1 MENEIKEVFEQI
13 HADRALKEETKRYVY
28 HNTCGYRAR
37 NLHIYRKFAILAAC
51 IVVFFCGT
59 GGFMYITP
67 VSVISIDVNPSI
79 ELEINRFDRIIH
91 VKGYNQDGIELAES
105 IQVQNMVYSD
115 GINIILKMRR
125 SYPA

>member
-79 ELEINRFDRIIH
+79 DLTGLFMLKDIIRTESSWQNRFKFKIWYI
-91 VKGYNQDGIELAES
+91 QMEL
-105 IQVQNMVYSD
+105 I
-115 GINIILKMRR
+115 
-125 SYPA
+125 SY